1 MSFRRMR
8 NRLTAWC
15 QSAVST
21 QSRKNSTLL
30 FGEQV
35 RRKCFELA
43 SWILT
48 LRGLVKTFLSQ
59 LLWRFVSVMDNG
71 VI

>member
-35 RRKCFELA
+35 RLKCFELA

-48 LRGLVKTFLSQ
+48 FSCSGVLSQ
-59 LLWRFVSVMDNG
+59 
-71 VI
+71 